1 MLDSVGLVAIQVLF
15 VIAAITP
22 VALVLLHR
30 GGRVIARRAE
40 ICAIMDVAF
49 GKKVPADAPPPAT
62 LAERERR
69 RARRALDNNP
79 YISDLAETF
88 DACHSWRQDTFPI
101 FSLATLTI
109 GICLIL
115 YVWVRMQ
122 MSPAWHSGPVA
133 GMPLPIIMALAG
145 GYVWTLYQVVTRV
158 RSDELGPNDLVEL
171 SLGLLSCVP
180 IGFGLSLI
188 TLEAKT
194 FPPLWRSQHPRFRS
208 ATCNAFFRNR

>member
-88 DACHSWRQDTFPI
+88 DACHSWRQVHIPDFQPRHPHDWD
-101 FSLATLTI
+101 LPHPV
-109 GICLIL
+109 CL
-115 YVWVRMQ
+115 
-122 MSPAWHSGPVA
+122 GPHADVTGVA
-133 GMPLPIIMALAG
+133 QWPSRRDALA
-145 GYVWTLYQVVTRV
+145 
-158 RSDELGPNDLVEL
+158 DHHGPGRRLRLDAL
-171 SLGLLSCVP
+171 SG
-180 IGFGLSLI
+180 
-188 TLEAKT
+188 
-194 FPPLWRSQHPRFRS
+194 RHPG
-208 ATCNAFFRNR
+208 AQ